1 MLASIIQIANVSVP
15 VLKTLARV
23 NGWDTKVIDEN
34 VDLVKTLI
42 ESIQQS
48 GKYETLQDVLN
59 DQVLMDEL
67 VKFISGPQEVSDD
80 SINSLKLD
88 VDSTVTCPKCG
99 HITTFRILKHL
110 NNDNTKG
117 VENAN

>member
-1 MLASIIQIANVSVP
+1 MLASIIQIANVTVP

-23 NGWDTKVIDEN
+23 NGWNPKVIDDN

-48 GKYETLQDVLN
+48 GKYKTLQDVLE

-67 VKFISGPQEVSDD
+67 ASFIAKPQDVTSD
-80 SINSLKLD
+80 SINSLTLD

-110 NNDNTKG
+110 NNDKSKG